1 MVRHTLAHLW
11 GTVSGNR
18 RPADQAEN
26 LLDAADRGDPV
37 EVQALLDKGTWRGR
51 RTVERG
57 ILSLRI
63 VPGQGQISPKLLD
76 TIFDGFGRLT

>member
-37 EVQALLDKGTWRGR
+37 EVQALLDKGTNVNAQTKKAPLRFLWP
-51 RTVERG
+51 RTKVTG
-57 ILSLRI
+57 
-63 VPGQGQISPKLLD
+63 
-76 TIFDGFGRLT
+76 T